1 MVKTPGVVRIA
12 AVGDIHL
19 GRAAYGPPIQ
29 TLFGQVAE
37 RADVLA
43 LCGDLTDRG
52 DPEEGRQLARA
63 LASVG
68 VPVVAVLG
76 NHDHE
81 SGKVPELSRILCDA
95 GVQVL
100 DGGDAFEI
108 HGVGFAGVKGFA
120 GGFGRRAL
128 GPWGEEIIKL
138 FVREAVEEA
147 LKLETSLSKLRTDRR
162 VVLLHYS
169 PIAGTVE
176 GEPREIYPYLG
187 SSRLEEPLIRY
198 PVDAVFHGHAHHG
211 CLEGKTVGGVKVYNV
226 SLSLLHRSF
235 PDQPPFRI
243 LELRT
248 EGVER
253 REGGEVERRMDRQ
266 GDRRAEAQPGRRAS
280 EQLHLSEQPRSE
292 QHRSEQPRASDEH
305 QPDGAQRR
313 NDRASPAL
321 QAGGEDHSH
330 REG

>member
-1 MVKTPGVVRIA
+1 MVKTPGAVRIA

-19 GRAAYGPPIQ
+19 GRLEYGPPIQ
-29 TLFGQVAE
+29 TLFTQVSE
-37 RADVLA
+37 LADVLA

-52 DPEEGRQLARA
+52 DPEEGRQLART
-63 LASVG
+63 LAGVG

-76 NHDHE
+76 NHDYE
-81 SGKVPELSRILCDA
+81 SGKVPELSRILSDA

-100 DGGDAFEI
+100 DGGEAFEV
-108 HGVGFAGVKGFA
+108 HGVGFAGIKGFA

-176 GEPREIYPYLG
+176 GEPKEIYPYLG

-211 CLEGKTVGGVKVYNV
+211 ALEGKTVGGVKVYNV

-235 PDQPPFRI
+235 PDQPPFRVV
-243 LELRT
+243 ELRT
-248 EGVER
+248 DRVER
-253 REGGEVERRMDRQ
+253 REGGEVERRQDRT
-266 GDRRAEAQPGRRAS
+266 GDRRAEPQPGRRATDQEGS
-280 EQLHLSEQPRSE
+280 PVEHPPR
-292 QHRSEQPRASDEH
+292 
-305 QPDGAQRR
+305 PDGAQRPR
-313 NDRASPAL
+313 DLAEPVSGDRKDGPSL
-321 QAGGEDHSH
+321 RSG
-330 REG
+330 